1 MNYFLNL
8 LMSGL
13 VIGSLYGLIAMGFAM
28 VYRAT
33 GMVNFAV
40 GEVMMIIAYISFNL
54 AQIPSIGFVGLLCTT
69 IPVAMVLGL
78 VIERIFIACLI
89 FNVHQFS

>member
-40 GEVMMIIAYISFNL
+40 GAVMMIISYIRFNL
-54 AQIPSIGFVGLLCTT
+54 AQIPSLGFVGLLCYT
-69 IPVAMVLGL
+69 IPVDMGLGL
-78 VIERIFIACLI
+78 VIERIFIQPI
-89 FNVHQFS
+89 VGEPMI